1 MFDLVKKTML
11 AGIGLTLKTKEEVQ
25 NLAKELVEKGKMTE
39 KEGKAFLDDLLKKYD
54 DTRGKLE
61 SKVEKTVQANLKK
74 TNLVTVDEMK
84 ALKKEIQDLR
94 KEIVGLKSTI
104 QKSNS

>member
-1 MFDLVKKTML
+1 VFDLVKKTML

-61 SKVEKTVQANLKK
+61 SKVEKTVQATLKK
-74 TNLVTVDEMK
+74 TNLVTADELK
-84 ALKKEIQDLR
+84 SLKKEIQDLR
-94 KEIVGLKSTI
+94 KEIAGLKATI
-104 QKSNS
+104 QKSDG